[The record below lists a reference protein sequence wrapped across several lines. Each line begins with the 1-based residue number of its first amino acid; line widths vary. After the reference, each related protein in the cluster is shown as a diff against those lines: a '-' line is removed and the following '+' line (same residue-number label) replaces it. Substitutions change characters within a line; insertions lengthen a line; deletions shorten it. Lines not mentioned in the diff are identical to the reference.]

1 MISLTLLFLLLLCF
15 LWVSIIIHASP
26 QGVHYFLK
34 IIKRDNQVSLLSIEV
49 CYDEIFYLVF
59 TNSRDLNPII
69 DVFQVGEKG
78 YFYLLEE
85 RYPWYGVGQEYHQ
98 SKDIFFEDGM
108 VVVRLNKEMKILP
121 LRVAYTVEQIL
132 KVNNK
137 QYWLNS
143 LAKSGEA
150 IDLLVEVKG
159 GQGNSE

>member
-1 MISLTLLFLLLLCF
+1 VISLTLLFLFLLCF
-15 LWVSIIIHASP
+15 LWASIIISGSL
-26 QGVHYFLK
+26 QSVHYFLK
-34 IIKRDNQVSLLSIEV
+34 VIKRDSQVTLLSIEV
-49 CYDEIFYLVF
+49 CYDDIFYLEYI
-59 TNSRDLNPII
+59 NSRDLNPII
-69 DVFQVGEKG
+69 DVFRVGGKG

-108 VVVRLNKEMKILP
+108 VVVRLNKEMNILP

-137 QYWLNS
+137 QYLLNS